1 LKRLGTL
8 LLVCGMVLVTLMS
21 GPAAAAR
28 EVSGPAAQTPNSTY
42 TVVPGDNLSS
52 IAQRAYG
59 NANSWNVI
67 WDANKWIVNPNYLLP
82 GWKITIPPAPPSQ
95 GGGTATPAPAPT
107 ATPVPAPSTTYVVQS
122 GDNLSTIA
130 QRVYGNAA
138 SWACIWAANNWIVN
152 PSYILPG
159 WVLNIPPSGACG
171 GGPGPTPP
179 NPRYHTVQAGQTLS
193 GIACFYYVDCNYW
206 RIYNANTNL
215 IWNVNYLQAGWVLR
229 IP

>member
-1 LKRLGTL
+1 
-8 LLVCGMVLVTLMS
+8 MVLVTLMS

-52 IAQRAYG
+52 ISQRAYG
-59 NANSWNVI
+59 SPNFWNSIWQANN
-67 WDANKWIVNPNYLLP
+67 WIVNPNYLLP
-82 GWKITIPPAPPSQ
+82 GWKITIPQVQGGSPPSPAPQ
-95 GGGTATPAPAPT
+95 
-107 ATPVPAPSTTYVVQS
+107 PVPSTTYVVQG

-130 QRVYGNAA
+130 QRIYGNAA
-138 SWACIWAANNWIVN
+138 AWACIWAANAWIVN

-159 WVLNIPPSGACG
+159 WVLNIPPAGSCG
-171 GGPGPTPP
+171 GGPGPTPA
-179 NPRYHTVQAGQTLS
+179 PRYHTVQAGQTLS
-193 GIACFYYVDCNYW
+193 GIACYYYVDCNYW

>member
-1 LKRLGTL
+1 MKRLGTL

-28 EVSGPAAQTPNSTY
+28 EVSGPAAQTPGTTY
-42 TVVPGDNLSS
+42 TVVAGDNLSS

-59 NANSWNVI
+59 NANAWVVI
-67 WDANKWIVNPNYLLP
+67 WNANNWIVNPNYLLP
-82 GWKITIPPAPPSQ
+82 GWKIALPGQGGSQPTPMPQPAP
-95 GGGTATPAPAPT
+95 GG
-107 ATPVPAPSTTYVVQS
+107 TYVVQG

-159 WVLNIPPSGACG
+159 WVLNIPASCSSG
-171 GGPGPTPP
+171 GGPVPAPPT
-179 NPRYHTVQAGQTLS
+179 PRYHTVQAGQTLS